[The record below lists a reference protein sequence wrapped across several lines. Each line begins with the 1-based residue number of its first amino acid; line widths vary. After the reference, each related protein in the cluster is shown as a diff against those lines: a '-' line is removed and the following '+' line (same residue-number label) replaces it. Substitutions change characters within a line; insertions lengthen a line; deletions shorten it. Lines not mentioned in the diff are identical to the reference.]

1 MNAMQIICL
10 IFVVLISICI
20 GRASKRPKFPIV
32 GEIDF
37 SIPRQKFYVDSVT
50 DLEKIAEK
58 NNYVVLKVIK
68 SRQNQQP

>member
-1 MNAMQIICL
+1 MNTTQIICL
-10 IFVVLISICI
+10 IFIILLSIGI

-37 SIPRQKFYVDSVT
+37 SIPRQKFYVDSVG